1 MEFVHLCKTASAKRF
16 HRQPTPHANLC
27 LNHPSVYGGL
37 LRPPR
42 FVEEL
47 ILPCDSIPVVKALS
61 RMLPQLFRP
70 DPAMSGSN
78 QGIIIGQD
86 FILLTHRD
94 IPPQQLPHPP
104 TTPNTPQ
111 HRGLSR
117 TPLDKCFPDIV
128 PRYWGQGEE
137 TRRSRTQVQGGL
149 FATPAEGCKVELYHT
164 REHSGR
170 CQLRS
175 RSRWPGLNRIV

>member
-1 MEFVHLCKTASAKRF
+1 MNLKRQCKGLNCIKGSEYFLEFVHLCRTTSTKRF

-37 LRPPR
+37 LHPPR

-104 TTPNTPQ
+104 THHPPTLHSTAVCQGLRWINAFQISFRATGVKARRPDGLERESKVDRLRRRQ
-111 HRGLSR
+111 RGV
-117 TPLDKCFPDIV
+117 K
-128 PRYWGQGEE
+128 
-137 TRRSRTQVQGGL
+137 
-149 FATPAEGCKVELYHT
+149 
-164 REHSGR
+164 
-170 CQLRS
+170 
-175 RSRWPGLNRIV
+175 